1 MNSSKYFPIVFNAA
15 DFEWVIIDTHV
26 SDTDDYKTR
35 TYPTGTYLIKIH
47 DGYNTMGVKSIQS

>member
-15 DFEWVIIDTHV
+15 DFEWVINDTHV

-47 DGYNTMGVKSIQS
+47 DGYNTMG